1 MATSLDRSRNQY
13 QIEHLQMYTNT
24 YTTPEKLTKIGL
36 VVSEISLLQAIVKK
50 EKKKKDR
57 RGKKVTAAQH
67 KPVG

>member
-1 MATSLDRSRNQY
+1 
-13 QIEHLQMYTNT
+13 MYTNT